1 MKNKLNLLSLVLL
14 TILFNSNLLQSKNKE
29 VNMDNLKNEKNTFIV
44 AGGCFWCIET
54 DFLKLKGVIDTEVG
68 YIGGDSPNPTY
79 EGVSSQKDKG
89 YYEGMKVY
97 YDANVLSYEDLLD
110 YFFKHIDPTD
120 GEGQFC
126 DRGLQYST
134 AIFYNTKEEEAKIKD
149 YIAKLD
155 DSKIL
160 PDKVKTKLIYGKKF
174 WIGED
179 YHQKYA
185 KKNPIR
191 YKYYRTSCG
200 RDKRVAEVWSKLKD
214 VR

>member
-1 MKNKLNLLSLVLL
+1 MKNKLNLISLFILVV
-14 TILFNSNLLQSKNKE
+14 LFNNGLLQGKE
-29 VNMDNLKNEKNTFIV
+29 KVGKMDNLKNEKNTFIV

-54 DFLKLKGVIDTEVG
+54 DFLKLKGVIETQVG

-79 EGVSSQKDKG
+79 EGVSSQKDVG

-97 YDANVLSYEDLLD
+97 YDPNVLSYEDLLD

-120 GEGQFC
+120 GDGQFC

-134 AIFYNTKEEEAKIKD
+134 AIFYNTKEEEDKIKT

-155 DSKIL
+155 ASKIL
-160 PDKVKTKLIYGKKF
+160 GSPVKTKLIMGKKF
-174 WIGED
+174 WIGEE

-185 KKNPIR
+185 SKNPIR

-200 RDKRVAEVWSKLKD
+200 RDKRVKQVWGN
-214 VR
+214 